1 MADLPGQ
8 FAAGGADDLSVP
20 RASHRRQSQ
29 GHGHRDAWR
38 RKAREQFPRRHRRSP
53 PRQRTVFP
61 GRPGQRRRSLPR
73 HAGAVGATHDE
84 ATAGPPACRDAAR
97 PRRIAA
103 GGAAGLCGRGHPRA
117 DLLNDNAVARQPPV
131 DGLFQPNRSFAMLN
145 RPSRNTPNRMDLP
158 FVGLTTFAR
167 QPSCPDWNALDGA
180 DVAVLGVPIDT
191 ASSYRVGTRF
201 GPRAIREA
209 SMFHGFGPE
218 GVFDFEDEVTYL
230 TADAV
235 SIVDGG
241 DSDVI
246 YADAKR
252 SLANAE
258 LAVRAL
264 LDAKTMPYILG
275 GDHAITMATI
285 AAYSNEKPIHIVHLD
300 AHFDFIDGRN
310 GITWGHGSP
319 MRRASE
325 MAHVKGITTLGPH
338 NMASVSKKDWEAS
351 KAYGTHVVP
360 LRKLRA
366 QGATASLAHIPDGE
380 RVYVSIDI
388 DSFDPSIAPGT
399 ATISHGGFTYY
410 EVKDLLREI
419 AKRFEVG

>member
-1 MADLPGQ
+1 MSTDTI
-8 FAAGGADDLSVP
+8 S
-20 RASHRRQSQ
+20 
-29 GHGHRDAWR
+29 
-38 RKAREQFPRRHRRSP
+38 RKM
-53 PRQRTVFP
+53 P
-61 GRPGQRRRSLPR
+61 GRMELPFVR
-73 HAGAVGATHDE
+73 LSPSG
-84 ATAGPPACRDAAR
+84 GPPAC
-97 PRRIAA
+97 
-103 GGAAGLCGRGHPRA
+103 
-117 DLLNDNAVARQPPV
+117 
-131 DGLFQPNRSFAMLN
+131 
-145 RPSRNTPNRMDLP
+145 T
-158 FVGLTTFAR
+158 
-167 QPSCPDWNALDGA
+167 DWDKLDGA
-180 DVAVLGVPIDT
+180 AVAILGVPIDT

-201 GPRAIREA
+201 GPRAIREM

-218 GVFDFEDEVTYL
+218 GVFDFEDEGTYL
-230 TADAV
+230 TANEVKSVYA
-235 SIVDGG
+235 G

-246 YADAKR
+246 YADTKR

-300 AHFDFIDGRN
+300 AHFDFIDERN

-338 NMASVSKKDWEAS
+338 NMASVSKKDYEAA

-360 LRKLRA
+360 LRKFRA
-366 QGATASLAHIPDGE
+366 IGATAALAHIPDGE

-399 ATISHGGFTYY
+399 ATISPGGFTYY
-410 EVKDLLREI
+410 EAKDLLREV
-419 AKRFEVG
+419 ARRFEVVGVDFVEVSPPYDPSGVTSLLAARTSLDFIGSIFHERAKRRR

>member
-1 MADLPGQ
+1 M
-8 FAAGGADDLSVP
+8 
-20 RASHRRQSQ
+20 
-29 GHGHRDAWR
+29 
-38 RKAREQFPRRHRRSP
+38 K
-53 PRQRTVFP
+53 T
-61 GRPGQRRRSLPR
+61 
-73 HAGAVGATHDE
+73 
-84 ATAGPPACRDAAR
+84 
-97 PRRIAA
+97 
-103 GGAAGLCGRGHPRA
+103 
-117 DLLNDNAVARQPPV
+117 DNT
-131 DGLFQPNRSFAMLN
+131 
-145 RPSRNTPNRMDLP
+145 SRNTPDRMDLP
-158 FVGLTTFAR
+158 FVGLATFAS
-167 QPSCPDWNALDGA
+167 QPACTDWDKLDGA
-180 DVAVLGVPIDT
+180 DVAILGVPIDT

-201 GPRAIREA
+201 GPRAIREV

-230 TADAV
+230 TADEV
-235 SIVDGG
+235 KIVDAG

-246 YADAKR
+246 YADTKR

-264 LDAKTMPYILG
+264 LDAGTMPYILG
-275 GDHAITMATI
+275 GDHAITMATV

-300 AHFDFIDGRN
+300 AHFDFIDERN

-338 NMASVSKKDWEAS
+338 NMASVSKRDYEAA

-360 LRKLRA
+360 LRKFRA
-366 QGATASLAHIPDGE
+366 IGAKAALAHIPDGE

-410 EVKDLLREI
+410 EGKDILKEVATRFGGVGVSFVEVSPPYDPSGITSLLAARTSLDFVGSIFHER
-419 AKRFEVG
+419 AKRRNRRAGRPAAARSFQLVWHLNLRRH

>member
-1 MADLPGQ
+1 
-8 FAAGGADDLSVP
+8 VP
-20 RASHRRQSQ
+20 S
-29 GHGHRDAWR
+29 
-38 RKAREQFPRRHRRSP
+38 AR
-53 PRQRTVFP
+53 
-61 GRPGQRRRSLPR
+61 
-73 HAGAVGATHDE
+73 
-84 ATAGPPACRDAAR
+84 CR
-97 PRRIAA
+97 
-103 GGAAGLCGRGHPRA
+103 C
-117 DLLNDNAVARQPPV
+117 
-131 DGLFQPNRSFAMLN
+131 
-145 RPSRNTPNRMDLP
+145 
-158 FVGLTTFAR
+158 
-167 QPSCPDWNALDGA
+167 
-180 DVAVLGVPIDT
+180 
-191 ASSYRVGTRF
+191 
-201 GPRAIREA
+201 
-209 SMFHGFGPE
+209 FHGFGPE

-230 TADAV
+230 TAEEV
-235 SIVDGG
+235 RIVDAG

-246 YADAKR
+246 YADTKR

-275 GDHAITMATI
+275 GDHAITMATV
-285 AAYSNEKPIHIVHLD
+285 AAYSNEKPIQIVHLD

-338 NMASVSKKDWEAS
+338 NMAAVSKKDYEAA

-360 LRKLRA
+360 LRKFRA
-366 QGATASLAHIPDGE
+366 IGAKAALAHIADGE

-410 EVKDLLREI
+410 EAKDLLREVARRFHVVGVDFVEVSPPYDPSGI
-419 AKRFEVG
+419 TSLLAARTSLDFIGSIFHERAKRRR